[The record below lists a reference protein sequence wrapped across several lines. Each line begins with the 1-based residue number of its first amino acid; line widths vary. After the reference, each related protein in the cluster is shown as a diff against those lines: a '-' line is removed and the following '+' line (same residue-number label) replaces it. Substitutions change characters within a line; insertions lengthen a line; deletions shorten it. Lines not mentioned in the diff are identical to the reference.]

1 MPEAVYLLYAVNK
14 LGAVANFL
22 VLNATPQELHEQIAA
37 SESKV
42 VITVDVAEK
51 QIAEAVKDTSAE
63 RVVSVSLAQSMP
75 PVTAALYRQKNR
87 AVGADAVA
95 QICRGRE
102 KR

>member
-1 MPEAVYLLYAVNK
+1 MSRSPHPKA
-14 LGAVANFL
+14 
-22 VLNATPQELHEQIAA
+22 
-37 SESKV
+37 KV
-42 VITVDVAEK
+42 VITVDVAK

-75 PVTAALYRQKNR
+75 PVTAALYRLKAKNR